1 VSELLIIGER
11 LGGVKPSAASVGVIL
26 TGAVLQ
32 AEGRISRGSEIRIKE
47 RSLAPLEKARGFGM
61 TPSTTK
67 DPPRAIKVNND
78 LFPLM
83 TDGLDR
89 LKVLINS
96 STPIIVM
103 ETSEEM
109 HAISLVRAACAEL
122 KMSTFEWSIADG
134 LVRSGMKES
143 SEGQKISLPA
153 HNDQN
158 TIWTQAGRTVA
169 QMRSVLSP
177 AGADADRMARAIAL
191 STSGESAAASG
202 SSIYNTREP
211 VQALAN
217 MDSMTL
223 EAVFILKDFHRHMDD
238 PVVVRRL
245 RDVGQ
250 KFAANR
256 RTVIITAPQI
266 AVPAEL
272 TTLVEYFD
280 LPLPDQERLHELIHE
295 MFTRLSKTYTLK
307 LELDAAGVD
316 AMSTNLRGLSEE
328 EAERAISQAL
338 VTRYALCAESVTDVL
353 DAKKQLLRHSGML
366 EFIEASDNMAAVG
379 GLENL
384 KHWLGQRRGAWE
396 DAAREFGLE
405 PPRGMI
411 ILGVQGCG
419 KSLCARAVAG
429 EWKLPLVKFDTSAVY
444 DKYIGETEKR
454 IRKVFQVAE
463 GLAPCVL
470 WIDELEK
477 VFAGSGPDSASADAG
492 VSSRLL
498 ASFLSWMQDR
508 KAAVFV
514 AATCNNVSVLPPELI
529 RKGRFDELF
538 FVDLPN
544 QAERKQIFSIQL
556 AKRKR
561 NPAEF
566 DLEKVASAAKGYSGA
581 EIDAAVQGA
590 LYGAYSEKKPL
601 ATQFLLDALAQTV
614 PLSITRAEEIAALR
628 EWARTRAVPASAGPG
643 AM

>member
-1 VSELLIIGER
+1 MWGQP
-11 LGGVKPSAASVGVIL
+11 PSAVRRAKLAMGQWER
-26 TGAVLQ
+26 AVP
-32 AEGRISRGSEIRIKE
+32 K
-47 RSLAPLEKARGFGM
+47 
-61 TPSTTK
+61 
-67 DPPRAIKVNND
+67 
-78 LFPLM
+78 M

-103 ETSEEM
+103 ETSEET
-109 HAISLVRAACAEL
+109 HAVSMVRSACSQLNMA
-122 KMSTFEWSIADG
+122 TFEWTIADG
-134 LVRSGMKES
+134 LQRSGTNVPVEA
-143 SEGQKISLPA
+143 QKASLQDRI
-153 HNDQN
+153 DQS
-158 TIWTQAGRTVA
+158 TLRTQAGRA
-169 QMRSVLSP
+169 YSQMRTALSP
-177 AGADADRMARAIAL
+177 GSSEADRLTLAMA
-191 STSGESAAASG
+191 SSGAGPSGAATGTA
-202 SSIYNTREP
+202 IYNTREP

-217 MDSMTL
+217 MESTTL

-250 KFAANR
+250 KFATNR
-256 RTVIITAPQI
+256 RTVIITAPEI
-266 AVPAEL
+266 TVPAEL

-280 LPLPDQERLHELIHE
+280 LPLPDRDRLHEIIKE
-295 MFTRLSKTYTLK
+295 TFTRLSKTYTLK
-307 LELDAAGVD
+307 LQLDAPGVD
-316 AMSTNLRGLSEE
+316 AMSANLRGLTEE

-338 VTRYALCAESVTDVL
+338 VTRYALCPESVTDVL
-353 DAKKQLLRHSGML
+353 EAKKQLLRHSGML

-396 DAAREFGLE
+396 DSARDFGLE

-444 DKYIGETEKR
+444 DKFIGETEKR

-514 AATCNNVSVLPPELI
+514 AATCNNVTVLPPELI

-561 NPAEF
+561 NPADF
-566 DLEKVASAAKGYSGA
+566 DLDKVVTAAKGYSGA
-581 EIDAAVQGA
+581 EIDAAVQGG
-590 LYGAYSEKKPL
+590 LYAAYSEKKQL
-601 ATQFLLDALAQTV
+601 STQSLLDALSQTV
-614 PLSITRAEEIAALR
+614 PLSTTRAEEIQTLR
-628 EWARTRAVPASAGPG
+628 NWARTRAVPASVGDDAVVTR
-643 AM
+643 

>member
-1 VSELLIIGER
+1 MS
-11 LGGVKPSAASVGVIL
+11 
-26 TGAVLQ
+26 
-32 AEGRISRGSEIRIKE
+32 
-47 RSLAPLEKARGFGM
+47 
-61 TPSTTK
+61 
-67 DPPRAIKVNND
+67 
-78 LFPLM
+78 
-83 TDGLDR
+83 DGLDR

-96 STPIIVM
+96 STPIVVM

-109 HAISLVRAACAEL
+109 RAVNMVRSACTEL
-122 KMSTFEWSIADG
+122 NMATFEWSIADG
-134 LVRSGMKES
+134 LLRSGSNTPPEPQKMAMHARADQS
-143 SEGQKISLPA
+143 TVWNQGSRGQ
-153 HNDQN
+153 
-158 TIWTQAGRTVA
+158 T
-169 QMRSVLSP
+169 RSVLSP
-177 AGADADRMARAIAL
+177 GSGEADRLARAVMSSMGADPAP
-191 STSGESAAASG
+191 AAG
-202 SSIYNTREP
+202 GNTIYNTREP

-217 MDSMTL
+217 MESMTI
-223 EAVFILKDFHRHMDD
+223 EAVFILKDFHRHMED
-238 PVVVRRL
+238 PIVVRRL

-250 KFAANR
+250 KFSANR
-256 RTVIITAPQI
+256 RTVIITAPELT
-266 AVPAEL
+266 VPAEL
-272 TTLVEYFD
+272 GHLVEYFD
-280 LPLPDQERLHELIHE
+280 LPLPDLERLHEIIHE
-295 MFTRLSKTYTLK
+295 TFTRLSKTYTLK
-307 LELDAAGVD
+307 LQLDAAGVD
-316 AMSTNLRGLSEE
+316 AMAANLRGLTEE

-338 VTRYALCAESVTDVL
+338 VTRYALCAETVTDVIE
-353 DAKKQLLRHSGML
+353 AKKQLLRHSGML
-366 EFIEASDNMAAVG
+366 DFVEAIDNMASVG

-384 KHWLGQRRGAWE
+384 KHWLEQRRGAWE

-419 KSLCARAVAG
+419 KSLCARSVAG

-454 IRKVFQVAE
+454 IRRVFQVAE

-508 KAAVFV
+508 KAPVFV
-514 AATCNNVSVLPPELI
+514 AATCNNVTVLPPELI

-544 QAERKQIFSIQL
+544 QAERRQIFSIQL

-566 DLEKVASAAKGYSGA
+566 DLDKVAVAAKGYSGA

-590 LYGAYSEKKPL
+590 MYAAYSEKKPL
-601 ATQFLLDALAQTV
+601 TTQSLIDALGQTV
-614 PLSITRAEEIAALR
+614 PLSTTRAEEIETLR
-628 EWARTRAVPASAGPG
+628 EWARTRAVPASARDS
-643 AM
+643 AV

>member
-1 VSELLIIGER
+1 
-11 LGGVKPSAASVGVIL
+11 
-26 TGAVLQ
+26 
-32 AEGRISRGSEIRIKE
+32 
-47 RSLAPLEKARGFGM
+47 
-61 TPSTTK
+61 
-67 DPPRAIKVNND
+67 
-78 LFPLM
+78 M

-103 ETSEEM
+103 ETSEET
-109 HAISLVRAACAEL
+109 HAVNLVRAACTEL
-122 KMSTFEWSIADG
+122 NMATFEWTIADG
-134 LVRSGMKES
+134 LLRSGTNTPPEPA
-143 SEGQKISLPA
+143 KIPLQA
-153 HNDQN
+153 RIDQN
-158 TIWTQAGRTVA
+158 TMLAQAGRAYSQVRTA
-169 QMRSVLSP
+169 LSP
-177 AGADADRMARAIAL
+177 GPREADRLAQAMSSYQGAD
-191 STSGESAAASG
+191 GGAATGTA
-202 SSIYNTREP
+202 IYNTREP
-211 VQALAN
+211 AQALAN
-217 MDSMTL
+217 MESMTI

-250 KFAANR
+250 KFATNR
-256 RTVIITAPQI
+256 RTVIITAPEI

-272 TTLVEYFD
+272 KTLVEYFD
-280 LPLPDQERLHELIHE
+280 LPLPNRQRLQEIIHDT
-295 MFTRLSKTYTLK
+295 FTRLSKTYSLK
-307 LELDAAGVD
+307 MQLDPAGVD
-316 AMSTNLRGLSEE
+316 AMSANLRGLTEE
-328 EAERAISQAL
+328 EADRAISQAL
-338 VTRYALCAESVTDVL
+338 VTRYALCPESVTDVL
-353 DAKKQLLRHSGML
+353 DAKKQMLRHSGML
-366 EFIEASDNMAAVG
+366 EFVEAQDNLAAVG

-396 DAAREFGLE
+396 DSAREFGLE

-477 VFAGSGPDSASADAG
+477 VFAGSAPDSASADAG

-514 AATCNNVSVLPPELI
+514 AATCNNVTVLPPELI

-561 NPAEF
+561 NPEDF
-566 DLEKVASAAKGYSGA
+566 DLEKVAAAAKGYSGA
-581 EIDAAVQGA
+581 EIDAAVQGGLFA
-590 LYGAYSEKKPL
+590 AYSEKKPL
-601 ATQFLLDALAQTV
+601 STQSLLDALAQTV
-614 PLSITRAEEIAALR
+614 PLSTTRAEEIQTLR
-628 EWARTRAVPASAGPG
+628 DWARTRAVPATARGDSSVTA
-643 AM
+643 

>member
-1 VSELLIIGER
+1 MS
-11 LGGVKPSAASVGVIL
+11 
-26 TGAVLQ
+26 
-32 AEGRISRGSEIRIKE
+32 
-47 RSLAPLEKARGFGM
+47 
-61 TPSTTK
+61 
-67 DPPRAIKVNND
+67 
-78 LFPLM
+78 
-83 TDGLDR
+83 DGLDR

-96 STPIIVM
+96 STPIVVM

-109 HAISLVRAACAEL
+109 HAVNLVRSACTEL
-122 KMSTFEWSIADG
+122 NMSTFEWSIADG
-134 LVRSGMKES
+134 LVHSGS
-143 SEGQKISLPA
+143 HTAPEGQKMPLQARI
-153 HNDQN
+153 DQVTGWAQGN
-158 TIWTQAGRTVA
+158 RPQAQA
-169 QMRSVLSP
+169 RSILSP
-177 AGADADRMARAIAL
+177 SGGEAERLTRAMMASVGPEA
-191 STSGESAAASG
+191 TAAAAG
-202 SSIYNTREP
+202 GSIYNTREP

-217 MDSMTL
+217 MESMTV

-238 PVVVRRL
+238 PVVIRRL

-250 KFAANR
+250 KFSANR
-256 RTVIITAPQI
+256 RTVVITAPELS
-266 AVPAEL
+266 VPAEL

-280 LPLPDQERLHELIHE
+280 LPLPDRERLHEIVHE
-295 MFTRLSKTYTLK
+295 TFTRLAKTYTLK

-316 AMSTNLRGLSEE
+316 AMSANLRGLTEE
-328 EAERAISQAL
+328 EAERAVSQAL
-338 VTRYALCAESVTDVL
+338 VTRYALCPDTVTDVL
-353 DAKKQLLRHSGML
+353 EAKKQLLRHSGML
-366 EFIEASDNMAAVG
+366 EFVEPSDNMGAVG

-384 KHWLGQRRGAWE
+384 KHWLGQRKGAWE
-396 DAAREFGLE
+396 DSAREFGLE
-405 PPRGMI
+405 APKGMI

-429 EWKLPLVKFDTSAVY
+429 EWKLPLVKFDTAAVY

-508 KAAVFV
+508 KSPVFV
-514 AATCNNVSVLPPELI
+514 AATCNNVTVLPPELI

-544 QAERKQIFSIQL
+544 QAERKQIFVIQL

-561 NPAEF
+561 NQADF
-566 DLEKVASAAKGYSGA
+566 DLERVAAAAKGYSGA

-590 LYGAYSEKKPL
+590 LYAAYSEKKAL
-601 ATQFLLDALAQTV
+601 NTQLLVDALTQTV
-614 PLSITRAEEIAALR
+614 PLSTTRAEEIAALR
-628 EWARTRAVPASAGPG
+628 DWARTRAVPASA
-643 AM
+643 AEADTAKA